1 LTRYL
6 PVLAAVWKALPR
18 YLPFLVVALAAVW
31 IASKARMP
39 QPQPGEM
46 NFEEFG
52 KLPVVYQGRVKPFD
66 TLARNSLVVVSDK
79 QTYQDAQGQRRPA
92 VHWLLDVITGA
103 PAAADHKVFRIH
115 NIELLEALG
124 LEERQG
130 SFRYALSE
138 FQDKMPMIQDQAAQA
153 SDKPA
158 GEREAYDRSVLTLA
172 NHYHFYENL
181 RVAHNEQ
188 PIRSEHEVHALERIL
203 TTTFEGRLVLAVAP
217 LGDNDS
223 WIPYILA
230 SAQNQ
235 VQDRNDPSGKA
246 LQAIFTAYRA
256 GDVVTFN
263 RAVDEYQAAIK
274 AADLDGAEKLSFEY
288 FFNHFSPFY
297 YAAVLYV
304 FTFLI
309 GVFSWVGWG
318 KVLRNTALA
327 LIVFTFCIHTFGLVS
342 RIYITGYPPV
352 TNLYSSAIFIGWGCI
367 ILGVIIEWVSKIG
380 VGNLVASVLG
390 FCTLLIAHFLSL
402 QEGETM
408 EMMQAVLDTKFWLA
422 THVTTITLGYT
433 ATYFAGFLALCYIIR
448 RLVFGFKKQAFPTEL
463 MKTYARII
471 YGTLCFALLLSFV
484 GTVLGGLWADD
495 SWGRFWGWDPKENG
509 ALIIVLWNALILHA
523 RWGGMVKT
531 RGLAVLAVFG
541 NIVTSWSWFGVNQ
554 LSVGLHSYGFTD
566 SVAFWLIVFV
576 LSQLV
581 FIGLGLLPVPVAQ
594 ATVAPA
600 KKPKPTA
607 PPPAVPGK
615 PATDVGTLG

>member
-1 LTRYL
+1 MKARSRYV
-6 PVLAAVWKALPR
+6 PV
-18 YLPFLVVALAAVW
+18 LVVALAAVW

-79 QTYQDAQGQRRPA
+79 QTYTDAAGHRQPA
-92 VHWLLDVITGA
+92 IHWLLDVITGA
-103 PAAADHKVFRIH
+103 PEAADHRVFRIH
-115 NIELLEALG
+115 NLALLEALG
-124 LEERQG
+124 LEECQG
-130 SFRYALSE
+130 SFRFALSE
-138 FQDKMPMIQDQAAQA
+138 FQDKISMIREQAAHA
-153 SDKPA
+153 AEKPA
-158 GEREAYDRSVLTLA
+158 GERDAYERSVLTLA
-172 NHYHFYENL
+172 NHIHFYENL
-181 RVAHNEQ
+181 RVAHSDMPVSDEQ
-188 PIRSEHEVHALERIL
+188 KLVSLEHVLKARY
-203 TTTFEGRLVLAVAP
+203 EGRLVHAVAP
-217 LGDNDS
+217 LGDSDA
-223 WIPYILA
+223 WKPYVLA
-230 SAQNQ
+230 HAQKQ
-235 VQDRNDPSGKA
+235 VRRGNNPSIDA
-246 LQAIFTAYRA
+246 LDTIFGAYRA
-256 GDVVTFN
+256 GDVVAFN
-263 RAVDEYQAAIK
+263 KAVDEYEAAIQAAN
-274 AADLDGAEKLSFEY
+274 LEGAEKLSFEY

-327 LIVFTFCIHTFGLVS
+327 LIMFTFCIHTFGLVS

-433 ATYFAGFLALCYIIR
+433 ATYFAGFLALCYIIV
-448 RLVFGFKKQAFPTEL
+448 RLVFGWKREGIPVEL
-463 MKTYARII
+463 NKTFARII

-594 ATVAPA
+594 ATVAPVRQ
-600 KKPKPTA
+600 PKSTTSPSS
-607 PPPAVPGK
+607 VPGK
-615 PATDVGTLG
+615 PATDVGLS